1 MKVTKDIM
9 EIIKTYAGEDIDL
22 CFYILQVLKEKDN
35 SAAGLMDFFEN
46 IGLQKSNSSFILP
59 KVIGNE
65 ELAKMDSLYSKYINM
80 FLKTLMEK
88 AHLENWNKTKFYE
101 YLWNSLNTDLILED
115 DRVRSFAM
123 LRYAQSDLMPYIEVG
138 KPLSMNDEEFS
149 KILTENRSVVNKIKH
164 IVALN
169 YSQKTE
175 VASLILNEVMS
186 VKTEKER
193 AVILAIALDIVT
205 QSKLNGMTSMLNKI
219 GIEIEQKK

>member
-1 MKVTKDIM
+1 MNPFSHT
-9 EIIKTYAGEDIDL
+9 
-22 CFYILQVLKEKDN
+22 
-35 SAAGLMDFFEN
+35 GLS
-46 IGLQKSNSSFILP
+46 IS
-59 KVIGNE
+59 
-65 ELAKMDSLYSKYINM
+65 DSLKSVRKSVLI
-80 FLKTLMEK
+80 
-88 AHLENWNKTKFYE
+88 YE
-101 YLWNSLNTDLILED
+101 TI
-115 DRVRSFAM
+115 
-123 LRYAQSDLMPYIEVG
+123 I
-138 KPLSMNDEEFS
+138 DEEFS